1 MKSFK
6 HLSFTAGYTNIKCSC
21 AFLHYNCAVVTLK
34 RDVSLDASLRTSIF
48 FSARDTYTFLSIIKK
63 DLRKSWDIGHG
74 HEEQSQKASQH
85 SLMRIVSDV
94 RSPGQHVFFGQK
106 MRYHFYNRHHV
117 IMCMCC
123 AKVLLCY
130 A

>member
-48 FSARDTYTFLSIIKK
+48 FYARDTHWEVYLVRREL
-63 DLRKSWDIGHG
+63 DLTVADGILGEIR
-74 HEEQSQKASQH
+74 
-85 SLMRIVSDV
+85 R
-94 RSPGQHVFFGQK
+94 RP
-106 MRYHFYNRHHV
+106 N
-117 IMCMCC
+117 
-123 AKVLLCY
+123 
-130 A
+130 